1 MLTTKEFA
9 EASGVPYGTL
19 RRWRSK
25 PHGTCEGRQ
34 GVLIPAHVDEHG
46 RCFYDE
52 SQIDRARRLHDPY
65 FGQPKLFKEMND
77 MTTNPLEIDAHNVAG
92 QLFDAAVPVPDNANA
107 AQVAPHAPND
117 CNAAE
122 PVTIK
127 QFNAWCSLVQ
137 KIRDGQLDNVNR
149 LRRELKDNTGIIAD
163 RQQLI
168 DLAGGKDC
176 YHNFRVFL
184 SQFNLDFVDD
194 KTGELQRLVPCEDGN
209 CRFESVLDADAP
221 EGLIVDEEFQSLIPP
236 LSDDE
241 RRQLE
246 ANILQDGIRDPLVV
260 WQGHGIIVDGHNRH
274 SIATKHGLPFNTRE
288 ITFAD
293 RDAVKLWI
301 VQNQFGRRNVNRF
314 SRGELALKLEST
326 FAAQAKANQ
335 QLSEGRGK
343 KGLAKL
349 PNLNTRDLLAKIA
362 GVSSRTIAAIKFI
375 VEHGTDEIKAAL
387 RADEIT
393 INAAFHGIKAGAKTV
408 EDVKIFKDY
417 IPQQNPAATADKPES
432 PSPTPTKPAREVDSS
447 PVEVQ
452 GGDVE
457 VVGGEC
463 KRICEG
469 KVAAIVAH
477 LDDDEPPAHAPNND
491 VPAQVADAGDDV
503 QDGSGDAKRAEIAA
517 LLTRVEE
524 LILHA
529 DDDALTVTK
538 AGLAGI
544 VAALE
549 KKRPP
554 LAPTG
559 NKN

>member
-9 EASGVPYGTL
+9 EASGVPYGTF

-52 SQIDRARRLHDPY
+52 SQIDRARRLHNPNY
-65 FGQPKLFKEMND
+65 GLKSLFEEMND
-77 MTTNPLEIDAHNVAG
+77 MTDETVNPLEIDAHNVAG
-92 QLFDAAVPVPDNANA
+92 QLFDAAVPDNANA

-117 CNAAE
+117 SDDAE
-122 PVTIK
+122 PVTLK
-127 QFNAWCSLVQ
+127 QFFAWCSLVQ
-137 KIRDGQLDNVNR
+137 KIRDGQLDCVNR
-149 LRRELKDNTGIIAD
+149 LLRELKDNTGIIAD

-194 KTGELQRLVPCEDGN
+194 NGELQRLVTHEDGN

-221 EGLIVDEEFQSLIPP
+221 EGLIVDEEFKSLIPP

-246 ANILQDGIRDPLVV
+246 KNILQDGIRDPLVV

-274 SIATKHGLPFNTRE
+274 SIATKHGLPFKTRE
-288 ITFAD
+288 IAFVD

-301 VQNQFGRRNVNRF
+301 VQNQFGRRNVNRY

-343 KGLAKL
+343 KGLAIL

-417 IPQQNPAATADKPES
+417 IPQQNPTATADKPES
-432 PSPTPTKPAREVDSS
+432 PSPTPTKPARSVDSS

-452 GGDVE
+452 GGDGE
-457 VVGGEC
+457 VVGGEVT
-463 KRICEG
+463 RICTG

-477 LDDDEPPAHAPNND
+477 LDDDEPT
-491 VPAQVADAGDDV
+491 AQVADAGDDV
-503 QDGSGDAKRAEIAA
+503 QDGSGNATRAEIAA
-517 LLTRVEE
+517 LLARVEE
-524 LILHA
+524 LILDA
-529 DDDALTVTK
+529 DDDALTVTN

-549 KKRPP
+549 KKSPAVDADG
-554 LAPTG
+554 L
-559 NKN
+559 K

>member
-25 PHGTCEGRQ
+25 YRGTNEGKQ
-34 GVLIPAHVDEHG
+34 GVLMPAHVDEHG

-52 SQIDRARRLHDPY
+52 SQIDRARRLHNPNY
-65 FGQPKLFKEMND
+65 GLKSLFEEMND

-117 CNAAE
+117 SDDAE

-127 QFNAWCSLVQ
+127 QFSAWCSLVQ
-137 KIRDGQLDNVNR
+137 KIRDGQPDCVNR

-194 KTGELQRLVPCEDGN
+194 NGELQRLVTHEDGN

-221 EGLIVDEEFQSLIPP
+221 EGLIVDEEFKSLIPP

-246 ANILQDGIRDPLVV
+246 KNILQDGIRDPLVV

-274 SIATKHGLPFNTRE
+274 SIATKHGLPFKTRE
-288 ITFAD
+288 IAFAD

-301 VQNQFGRRNVNRF
+301 VQNQFGRRNVNRY
-314 SRGELALKLEST
+314 SRGELALKLEPSI
-326 FAAQAKANQ
+326 AAQAKANQ
-335 QLSEGRGK
+335 VRKSADFVLSTLTEQT
-343 KGLAKL
+343 
-349 PNLNTRDLLAKIA
+349 PIDTRTELAKIA
-362 GVSSRTIAAIKFI
+362 GISTGTMAKIKYL
-375 VEHGTDEIKAAL
+375 VENASGEVKVAL

-393 INAAFHGIKAGAKTV
+393 INRAFAAVKAGAVTV
-408 EDVKIFKDY
+408 EDVLNFKPDRKI
-417 IPQQNPAATADKPES
+417 ES
-432 PSPTPTKPAREVDSS
+432 PSPKP
-447 PVEVQ
+447 P
-452 GGDVE
+452 
-457 VVGGEC
+457 
-463 KRICEG
+463 
-469 KVAAIVAH
+469 
-477 LDDDEPPAHAPNND
+477 EP
-491 VPAQVADAGDDV
+491 
-503 QDGSGDAKRAEIAA
+503 
-517 LLTRVEE
+517 
-524 LILHA
+524 
-529 DDDALTVTK
+529 
-538 AGLAGI
+538 
-544 VAALE
+544 
-549 KKRPP
+549 
-554 LAPTG
+554 
-559 NKN
+559 